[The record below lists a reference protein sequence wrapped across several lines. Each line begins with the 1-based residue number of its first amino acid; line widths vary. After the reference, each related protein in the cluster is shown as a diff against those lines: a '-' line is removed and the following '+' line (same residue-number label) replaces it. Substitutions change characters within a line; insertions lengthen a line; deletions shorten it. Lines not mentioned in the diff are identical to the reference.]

1 MSVYLLAIDASTD
14 LIELALTTPDQ
25 LRSTTLAGGAAASA
39 SLLPAVRELCA
50 AAACRL
56 GDLDAVA
63 FGAGPGAFT
72 GLRTACATAQG
83 LAFGLDRPV
92 LALDTLAA
100 VAEAAWADR
109 GAQRL
114 WAALDARMGEV
125 YAVPMRRL
133 GAGAWQAERPVA
145 LYSPQALLA
154 NLGADDLLAG
164 PAVAAYAVL
173 ADAPAALRCAQAR
186 PAGAALAAV
195 ALAAWQ
201 ADAAQPAHLALPV
214 YVRDKVAQ
222 TTVERAAERAAQFS
236 TAGQAA

>member
-1 MSVYLLAIDASTD
+1 VIS
-14 LIELALTTPDQ
+14 
-25 LRSTTLAGGAAASA
+25 LAGGAAAST
-39 SLLPAVRELCA
+39 SLLPAVRDLCA
-50 AAACRL
+50 RAACRL

-92 LALDTLAA
+92 LALDTLAV
-100 VAEAAWADR
+100 VAEAAWSDR
-109 GAQRL
+109 AAERL

-125 YAVPMRRL
+125 YAAPMRRL
-133 GAGAWQAERPVA
+133 GAGAWHAERPVA
-145 LYSPQALLA
+145 LYTPQVLLA
-154 NLGADDLLAG
+154 QLGADDLLAG

-173 ADAPAALRCAQAR
+173 ANDAPAHLRCAPAR

-195 ALAAWQ
+195 ARAAWQ
-201 ADAAQPAHLALPV
+201 AGAARPAHQALPV

-222 TTVERAAERAAQFS
+222 TTTERVVERAAQRSAA
-236 TAGQAA
+236 GLAA